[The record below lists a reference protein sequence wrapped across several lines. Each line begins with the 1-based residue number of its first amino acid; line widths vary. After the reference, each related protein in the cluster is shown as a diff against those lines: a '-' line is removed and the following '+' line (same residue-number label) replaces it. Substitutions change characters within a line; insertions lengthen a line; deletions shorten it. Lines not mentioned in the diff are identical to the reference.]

1 VRVPRERSTVT
12 VIVVL
17 LIVWAILA
25 VVGFAIK
32 GLFWLGIIGII
43 LVVGTIV
50 FGFVRRGANKAK
62 KAL

>member
-1 VRVPRERSTVT
+1 MT